1 MGDFRDLLVWQKA
14 HLLALR
20 AYELTSDFPASEH
33 YALRDQIR
41 RAGISIPANIAE
53 GNGRQG
59 NRAFAYFLDVAL
71 GSLCELQALMLLA
84 RDLTYVEADSTE
96 DLLETCEE
104 LGKMI
109 SSLAS
114 RCRKK

>member
-14 HLLALR
+14 HLLALHV
-20 AYELTSDFPASEH
+20 YELTSDCPAAER

-41 RAGISIPANIAE
+41 RAVTSIPANIAE
-53 GNGRQG
+53 GSGRQG

-71 GSLCELQALMLLA
+71 GSLWELQALMLLA
-84 RDLTYVEADSTE
+84 RDLKYVEADSTE
-96 DLLETCEE
+96 DLLEVCGE

-109 SSLAS
+109 SSLAT
-114 RCRKK
+114 RCRKH